1 LNLPSFLWLWRIAAW
16 SMGFTL
22 LCYGIQAVTGW
33 HIARTRCSLGTDS
46 DSSRTVLVLGGLS
59 FLHRLSGVA
68 LLLLVLLL
76 LLIGLVG
83 TVGHYGNLGHSV
95 HLPLGLLVV
104 GLVLASAVTAGQII
118 NGNESAR
125 TLHVFING
133 GLFFAL
139 ALVSWS
145 GWAVVQKYL

>member
-1 LNLPSFLWLWRIAAW
+1 VDLPSFLWLWRIAAW

-22 LCYGIQAVTGW
+22 VAYAIQAITGYW
-33 HIARTRCSLGTDS
+33 IAKTRRSANLPQAS
-46 DSSRTVLVLGGLS
+46 HFLGGLA
-59 FLHRLSGVA
+59 LVHRWSGVIM
-68 LLLLVLLL
+68 LLLVILL

-83 TVGHYGNLGHSV
+83 TLGHYGHLGHSV

-104 GLVLASAVTAGQII
+104 GLVFASAATALQILQ
-118 NGNESAR
+118 GNTLAR
-125 TLHVFING
+125 TLHIFING

-145 GWAVVQKYL
+145 GWMVVQKYTQ

>member
-1 LNLPSFLWLWRIAAW
+1 
-16 SMGFTL
+16 MGLTL
-22 LCYGIQAVTGW
+22 LSYGIQAVTGW
-33 HIARTRCSLGTDS
+33 YIARTRRSLCPDS
-46 DSSRTVLVLGGLS
+46 VSSSPVFILGGLS
-59 FLHRLSGVA
+59 LLHRLSGVTM
-68 LLLLVLLL
+68 LLLVLLL

-83 TVGHYGNLGHSV
+83 TVGHYGNLGHSI

-104 GLVLASAVTAGQII
+104 GLVLASATTAWQMI
-118 NGNESAR
+118 NGNEFAR

-145 GWAVVQKYL
+145 GWVVVQKYL

>member
-1 LNLPSFLWLWRIAAW
+1 
-16 SMGFTL
+16 MGLTL
-22 LCYGIQAVTGW
+22 LSYGIQAITGW
-33 HIARTRCSLGTDS
+33 YIARTRRSLFFPTVSSVS
-46 DSSRTVLVLGGLS
+46 DPIPSLSVLGGLS
-59 FLHRLSGVA
+59 LIHRLSGVA
-68 LLLLVLLL
+68 MLLLVLLL

-104 GLVLASAVTAGQII
+104 GLVLASATTAWQIV
-118 NGNESAR
+118 NGNEFAR

-145 GWAVVQKYL
+145 GWVVVQKYL